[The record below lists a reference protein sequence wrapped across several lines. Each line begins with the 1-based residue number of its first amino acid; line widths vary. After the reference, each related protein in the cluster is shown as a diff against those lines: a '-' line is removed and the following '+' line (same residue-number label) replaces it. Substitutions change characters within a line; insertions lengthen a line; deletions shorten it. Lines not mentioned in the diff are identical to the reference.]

1 MKAAL
6 ERTPCHHT
14 APKLILGNILVGSAW
29 TVFERAPLFAR
40 QADRRRPFSN
50 RVSRP
55 LRGRCRIF
63 GVQIR
68 VSLQSQVVQ
77 IN

>member
-29 TVFERAPLFAR
+29 TVFERAPLLLAR
-40 QADRRRPFSN
+40 LTVAGLF
-50 RVSRP
+50 
-55 LRGRCRIF
+55 RIVF
-63 GVQIR
+63 LALCGGVAGFLAFR
-68 VSLQSQVVQ
+68 SV
-77 IN
+77 